1 MVADKDAQLSA
12 LTNELEISQKELCE
26 DKLSGL
32 TRELET
38 LQQESTIKEICCMV
52 NCQLL
57 QMH

>member
-1 MVADKDAQLSA
+1 MKELFGSLENMVADKDAQLSA

-38 LQQESTIKEICCMV
+38 LQ
-52 NCQLL
+52 
-57 QMH
+57 